1 MTEESQEIEKLS
13 RIELL
18 GRIDGAW
25 TEFNHM
31 LAGLS
36 AAQRDDARD
45 GQGWRVKDHL
55 THIAAWEDSLLALLE
70 GRDRIKALGLGDD
83 AQSGLDYDQENAL
96 IQQKHA
102 HLSHDQ
108 AMELVQQSHE
118 RLRAAIAAL
127 SDEDLRRPYS
137 YYQPGTS
144 HPSAHLAVINWIGG
158 NTYEH
163 YAEHDDWI
171 NEWING

>member
-36 AAQRDDARD
+36 EAQRTEAHD

-55 THIAAWEDSLLALLE
+55 THIAVWEDSLLALLE

-83 AQSGLDYDQENAL
+83 NLSGLTYDQENAI
-96 IQQKHA
+96 IQQNHA

-108 AMELVQQSHE
+108 AVELMHQSHE

-137 YYQPGTS
+137 HYQPGAR
-144 HPSAHLAVINWIGG
+144 HESAHLAVINWIAG

-163 YAEHDDWI
+163 YAEHDDWMA
-171 NEWING
+171 EWING

>member
-31 LAGLS
+31 LDGLS
-36 AAQRDDARD
+36 AAQRTDAHD

-55 THIAAWEDSLLALLE
+55 THIAAWEDSLLGLLE
-70 GRDRIKALGLGDD
+70 GRDRNQALGLGDAD
-83 AQSGLDYDQENAL
+83 LRGMDFDQINAL

-102 HLSHDQ
+102 GLSY
-108 AMELVQQSHE
+108 AEALELMHQSHE
-118 RLRAAIAAL
+118 RVRAAIAAL

-137 YYQPGTS
+137 HYQPNAR
-144 HPSAHLAVINWIGG
+144 HESAHLAVINWIAG
-158 NTYEH
+158 NTYDH

-171 NEWING
+171 AEWING